1 MQQDTF
7 LAEFFNETATV
18 EVNARELQKLLQ
30 DKLTIERKLKIVLNK
45 LELTSA
51 LLEAKQ
57 EDKIKVS
64 LDVKC

>member
-1 MQQDTF
+1 MKQEEF
-7 LAEFFNETATV
+7 LKEFFNETAAV

-45 LELTSA
+45 LELTNA

>member
-1 MQQDTF
+1 MQQEEF
-7 LAEFFNETATV
+7 LKEFFNETATV

-30 DKLTIERKLKIVLNK
+30 DKLTIERKLRVVLNK
-45 LELTSA
+45 LELTNA